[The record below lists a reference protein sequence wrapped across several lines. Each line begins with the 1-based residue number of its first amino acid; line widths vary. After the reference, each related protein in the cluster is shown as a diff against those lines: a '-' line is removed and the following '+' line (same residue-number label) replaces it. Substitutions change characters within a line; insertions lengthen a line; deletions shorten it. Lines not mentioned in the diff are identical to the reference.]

1 MKEIPFEMNYTSRFT
16 SLPRSRLLHDLGE
29 NFASITKMECM
40 AKWMEEQRL
49 NGLSERL
56 NSE

>member
-1 MKEIPFEMNYTSRFT
+1 MKGIIRVD
-16 SLPRSRLLHDLGE
+16 SLHYQGVVYYKYLGE
-29 NFASITKMECM
+29 NFASITKVECM

-49 NGLSERL
+49 NGLSEIL